1 MFIYIYF
8 VKHSLKVEAFK
19 LLNSNVNRSLDFF
32 IFDFWLDFGK
42 AFAEIN
48 CVVLSASY
56 VS

>member
-19 LLNSNVNRSLDFF
+19 LLNSNLNRSLDFF

-56 VS
+56 VP